1 MRVTL
6 SDTARQFIALFEDE
20 TGATARDCVV
30 MEPPSGDSGS
40 DGGGNA
46 SGAESDGAS
55 GGADEEERE
64 RVIFLV
70 KPGDMAKAIGSG
82 GETVRKLEAQ
92 LGRDVTL
99 VEDADTAEAFV
110 ANALAPAA
118 VYNVTVSE
126 DEETIAYAEV
136 DSADTGIAIGEGGRN
151 ILTAEKL
158 AKRHYD
164 IDDIQLT

>member
-1 MRVTL
+1 MVVTL

-30 MEPPSGDSGS
+30 FEVEGED
-40 DGGGNA
+40 D
-46 SGAESDGAS
+46 
-55 GGADEEERE
+55 E
-64 RVIFLV
+64 RVVFLV
-70 KPGDMAKAIGSG
+70 KPGDMAQAIGSG
-82 GETVRKLEAQ
+82 GETVRKIEDQ
-92 LGRDVTL
+92 LDRDVTL

-118 VYNVTVSE
+118 VYNVTVSKD
-126 DEETIAYAEV
+126 DETVAYAEV
-136 DSADTGIAIGEGGRN
+136 DSEDTGIAIGEDGRN
-151 ILTAEKL
+151 ITAAEKL

>member
-1 MRVTL
+1 MVVTL

-30 MEPPSGDSGS
+30 FEDGEDGD
-40 DGGGNA
+40 
-46 SGAESDGAS
+46 
-55 GGADEEERE
+55 E
-64 RVIFLV
+64 RVVFLV
-70 KPGDMAKAIGSG
+70 KPGDMAQAIGSG
-82 GETVRKLEAQ
+82 GETVRKVEEQ
-92 LGRDVTL
+92 LGREVML
-99 VEDADTAEAFV
+99 VEDADTPEAFV

-126 DEETIAYAEV
+126 DDETIAYAEV
-136 DSADTGIAIGEGGRN
+136 DSEDTGIAIGEGGRN
-151 ILTAEKL
+151 ITAAEKL

>member
-1 MRVTL
+1 MVVTL

-30 MEPPSGDSGS
+30 FE
-40 DGGGNA
+40 
-46 SGAESDGAS
+46 AEGED
-55 GGADEEERE
+55 DE
-64 RVIFLV
+64 RVVFLV
-70 KPGDMAKAIGSG
+70 KPGDMAQAIGSG
-82 GETVRKLEAQ
+82 GETVRKIEGQ
-92 LGRDVTL
+92 LDRDVTL

-118 VYNVTVSE
+118 VYNVTISE
-126 DEETIAYAEV
+126 DDEIVAYAEV
-136 DSADTGIAIGEGGRN
+136 DSEDTGIAIGENGRN
-151 ILTAEKL
+151 ITAAEKL

>member
-1 MRVTL
+1 MVVTL

-30 MEPPSGDSGS
+30 FE
-40 DGGGNA
+40 
-46 SGAESDGAS
+46 AEGE
-55 GGADEEERE
+55 DEE
-64 RVIFLV
+64 RVVFLV
-70 KPGDMAKAIGSG
+70 KPGDMAQAIGSG
-82 GETVRKLEAQ
+82 GETVQKIEDQ
-92 LGRDVTL
+92 LDRDVTL
-99 VEDADTAEAFV
+99 VEDADTPEAFV

-126 DEETIAYAEV
+126 DDETIAYAEV
-136 DSADTGIAIGEGGRN
+136 DSEDTGIAIGEDGRN
-151 ILTAEKL
+151 ITAAEKL

>member
-1 MRVTL
+1 MVVTL

-30 MEPPSGDSGS
+30 FEDGEDGD
-40 DGGGNA
+40 
-46 SGAESDGAS
+46 
-55 GGADEEERE
+55 E
-64 RVIFLV
+64 RVVFIV
-70 KPGDMAKAIGSG
+70 KPGDMAQAIGSG
-82 GETVRKLEAQ
+82 GETVRNVESQ
-92 LGRDVTL
+92 LGKSVML
-99 VEDADTAEAFV
+99 VEDADTPEAFV

-126 DEETIAYAEV
+126 DDETVAYAEV
-136 DSADTGIAIGEGGRN
+136 DSEDTGVAIGEDGRN
-151 ILTAEKL
+151 IAAAERL